1 MPLVA
6 RDGNRAIIGRAAVNP
21 PQQERNMTRSLAA
34 ILVSLLAAILV
45 SLLAATPAAAHADNL
60 KLGYVDVAKVLS
72 TSKAGK
78 GAKEQLEKQVK
89 ERQAKVDAEKSAL
102 EKMKADYEKNT
113 MDLTE
118 RQKQAKQKEF
128 QEKNERYQKA
138 VAEARK
144 EVGEKDADLTR
155 KVVEQMRGVIASVGK
170 AEDFVLVVE
179 KTATSVLYSRDGL
192 DLTDRVIRQMDG
204 QK

>member
-1 MPLVA
+1 
-6 RDGNRAIIGRAAVNP
+6 
-21 PQQERNMTRSLAA
+21 MTRSLAA
-34 ILVSLLAAILV
+34 ILASFLAALP
-45 SLLAATPAAAHADNL
+45 AATAAADNL

-72 TSKAGK
+72 SSKAGK

-89 ERQAKVDAEKSAL
+89 ERQARVDAQKSAL
-102 EKMKADYEKNT
+102 ERMKGDYEKNAL
-113 MDLTE
+113 DLTE

-128 QEKNERYQKA
+128 QEKNDGYQKA

-144 EVGEKDADLTR
+144 EVGERDAEYTR
-155 KVVEQMRGVIASVGK
+155 KVVEQMRGVIASVGR